1 MKNKK
6 RSNLDFTL
14 KFILFCLIFA
24 LVSAFVTL
32 LSVKLLGK
40 EKNAETAYTSTPE
53 NTPTVIIDAGHGGED
68 GGAVGVNGCFEK
80 DINLNISKTLSEMLK
95 CFRINV
101 IMTRTE
107 DILLYDRNADYM
119 GHKKSLD
126 LKARLNVAKE
136 HPDAIFV
143 SIHMNTFP
151 QEKYNGLQVYY
162 TKNNPQS
169 KLLAKEIRDSV
180 RTHLQPENKR
190 ETKAADSSI
199 YLLNRAPSTA
209 VLVECGFLS
218 NTEECNKLSSEEYQK
233 QLAFTLLL
241 SIINYFNTE
250 SKIL

>member
-1 MKNKK
+1 MNNKK
-6 RSNLDFTL
+6 RSSLDFTL
-14 KFILFCLIFA
+14 KFIIFCLIFA
-24 LVSAFVTL
+24 LVSAFVTV

-40 EKNAETAYTSTPE
+40 DKNTETADTAASRE
-53 NTPTVIIDAGHGGED
+53 VRTVIIDAGHGGED

-80 DINLNISKTLSEMLK
+80 EINLNVSKMLEEML
-95 CFRINV
+95 CAFRINV

-126 LKARLNVAKE
+126 LKARLAVANE
-136 HPDAIFV
+136 NPDAIFV

-162 TKNNPQS
+162 SKNNPQS
-169 KLLAKEIRDSV
+169 KLLANGIRDSV
-180 RTHLQPENKR
+180 REYLQPENKR

-199 YLLNRAPSTA
+199 YLLDRAPSTA

-218 NTEECNKLSSEEYQK
+218 NNEECNKLSSEDYQK
-233 QLAFTLLL
+233 QLAFTLLI
-241 SIINYFNTE
+241 SIINYFDTQN
-250 SKIL
+250 KML